1 MKKKILFAL
10 LFIMSIFITN
20 VKADTILQ
28 DVTVNLPAAPAVGAD
43 VVSDFSVPNDAGYT
57 VVTWHNGKLFID
69 GYTEDNKYV
78 AGEDYRWNA
87 VVCPKEGYEFDAY
100 NNMNFTVNGFDITD
114 NTIVNYT
121 SVTVNADTCRG
132 LQIFFQPLPGTAYKF
147 LTTPSSSTIY
157 NINNVA
163 NLNVKFSADATL
175 KLQKYN
181 SDTTGWVDLKNVEVL
196 GNQSTNFTVPAE
208 TDVSEVS
215 YRLNYNDKRFAE
227 FKIYW
232 VDPTKVLSHFEVTLP
247 KLPKVGATIDNVFSI
262 PEDVNYTLVTW
273 NDGKMFINGDVSTG
287 KYLENETYTWG
298 AVVCPKDDYSFAEYT
313 EMTYAVHGISLN
325 DSMIYSHSLS
335 VNGITCRGV
344 YITFKPLEKLNLES
358 ATVTGIKT
366 QTYNG
371 LKQRQNDVVVTLN
384 DEILVKDVDY
394 QVLYSNLTNAGTIKM
409 TIKGINAYTGTIT
422 KTFTRKKAKNTLTV
436 KAYNKT
442 VYYSKVKKSAQVV
455 KPITI
460 VKKQGTVTYTK
471 LSGSSAKLT
480 INKTTGKVTVK
491 KGTKK
496 GKYKIKIKV
505 YASGNTN
512 YFSNYTIKTVYITV
526 K

>member
-1 MKKKILFAL
+1 MKKKL
-10 LFIMSIFITN
+10 LFVLLFSMFVFINN

-28 DVTVNLPAAPAVGAD
+28 DVTVNLPSPPAVGAD
-43 VVSDFSVPNDAGYT
+43 VVYDYSVPNDAGYT
-57 VVTWHNGKLFID
+57 IVTWNNGRLFID

-87 VVCPKEGYEFDAY
+87 VVCPKEGYSFDTY
-100 NNMNFTVNGFDITD
+100 NNMHFTVNGFDITD

-121 SVTVNADTCRG
+121 SISVNADTCRG
-132 LQIFFQPLPGTAYKF
+132 LQIFFQTLPGTAYKF
-147 LTTPSSSTIY
+147 LTKPESSSSN
-157 NINNVA
+157 NINTVA
-163 NLNVKFSADATL
+163 NLSVKFSADITL

-181 SDTTGWVDLKNVEVL
+181 SGTASWVDLKNVEVI

-208 TDVSEVS
+208 SDVSEVS

-232 VDPTKVLSHFEVTLP
+232 VDPTKVLSHFEVILP
-247 KLPKVGATIDNVFSI
+247 KLPKVGATIDDVYSI

-273 NDGKMFINGDVSTG
+273 NNGKMFFHGDVSTG

-298 AVVCPKDDYSFAEYT
+298 AVVCPKDDYSFAEYN
-313 EMTYAVHGISLN
+313 EMTYTVHGIDIN
-325 DSMIYSHSLS
+325 DPMIYSHSVS
-335 VNGITCRGV
+335 VNGGTCRGV
-344 YITFKPLEKLNLES
+344 YITFKPLARIDLES
-358 ATVTGIKT
+358 AIVTGIKT

-371 LKQRQNDVVVTLN
+371 TAQRQNIVVTVN
-384 DEILVKDVDY
+384 NETLVKDKDY
-394 QVLYSNLTNAGTIKM
+394 EVYYSSLKNAGTIKM

-422 KTFTRKKAKNTLTV
+422 KTFTRNKAKNTLTI
-436 KAYNKT
+436 KSYNKT
-442 VYYSKVKKSAQVV
+442 VYYSKVKKASQVV

-460 VKKQGTVTYTK
+460 VKKQGNVTYTK
-471 LSGSSAKLT
+471 LSGSSAKLLL
-480 INKTTGKVTVK
+480 NKTTGKVTVK

-496 GKYKIKIKV
+496 GKYKIRIKV
-505 YASGNTN
+505 SASATTN
-512 YFSNYTIKTVYITV
+512 YLSKYIIRTVYVTV